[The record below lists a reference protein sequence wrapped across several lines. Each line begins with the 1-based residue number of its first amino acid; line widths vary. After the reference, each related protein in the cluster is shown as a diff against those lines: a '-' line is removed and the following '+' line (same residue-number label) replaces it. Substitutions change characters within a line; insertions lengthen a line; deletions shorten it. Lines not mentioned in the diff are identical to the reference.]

1 MLHFCYERRTTKK
14 QKNSLLDVN
23 MKTGI
28 YLLVLSEICV
38 EISKASI
45 KLKTPQKEKENKFWE
60 INNNVNIAED
70 WHNHKNMSKPFEKQ
84 GLEDFTLYN
93 FTEKTANFG
102 FNLYRKIAMTHDN
115 NVIISPLSVSTLMT
129 AYMLA
134 AKGETHRQ
142 IAKGL
147 NLHALKDTVDRHHLP
162 ALFKQLKDNI
172 TMNDELLVQGTLSF
186 IQKDFRLKE
195 SFLNLSK
202 QYFDMEFLRVD
213 FQNFT
218 QAKLVINQNIKKR
231 TKGKIPELFEE
242 LDRHTKLLL
251 VDYIVFKG
259 KWVYP
264 FNSKFTEMETFHIN
278 KYRSVQVPMMFKSD
292 KVNSTFDENLRCTVI
307 KLPYKGKAHMLIV
320 IPEKEGDYI
329 SLEDHLT
336 TEVVEFWLGNM
347 KTRPWSSHR
356 SRICSR
362 FTGNPSQEESSA
374 SRRIQLAGEE
384 YNSRKTVNK
393 KDIANNSQMAKA
405 RARKEIQRRNPSD
418 MVQEQVVQKAVI
430 EVDEEGTEATAASG
444 SEITAFTVP
453 PVIKVDRP
461 FLFMIFEETFKT
473 LLFIGRVVDPTEM

>member
-1 MLHFCYERRTTKK
+1 
-14 QKNSLLDVN
+14 

-28 YLLVLSEICV
+28 YLLLLSEICV
-38 EISKASI
+38 EISKADI
-45 KLKTPQKEKENKFWE
+45 KPIIPKKEKENNFLERNK
-60 INNNVNIAED
+60 NVNISEE
-70 WHNHKNMSKPFEKQ
+70 WHHHKNISKP
-84 GLEDFTLYN
+84 LEERGPEEFTLYN

-115 NVIISPLSVSTLMT
+115 NVIISPLSVSALMS

-142 IAKGL
+142 IVKSL
-147 NLHALKDTVDRHHLP
+147 NFHALKDRVDRHHLP

-172 TMNDELLVQGTLSF
+172 TMNEELLLEQ
-186 IQKDFRLKE
+186 
-195 SFLNLSK
+195 
-202 QYFDMEFLRVD
+202 VD

-218 QAKLVINQNIKKR
+218 QAKFVINQNINKS
-231 TKGKIPELFEE
+231 TKGKIPEFFEH
-242 LDRHTKLLL
+242 LDRHNKLLL

-259 KWVYP
+259 KWIYP

-307 KLPYKGKAHMLIV
+307 NLPYKGKAHMLIA

-336 TEVVEFWLGNM
+336 TELVESWLGNM
-347 KTRPWSSHR
+347 KTRKVDISFPKFKLEQKYKMKKLLHALGIKNLFTSMADLSHLTDQGY
-356 SRICSR
+356 IAV
-362 FTGNPSQEESSA
+362 SQ
-374 SRRIQLAGEE
+374 I
-384 YNSRKTVNK
+384 
-393 KDIANNSQMAKA
+393 
-405 RARKEIQRRNPSD
+405 
-418 MVQEQVVQKAVI
+418 VQKAVI

-473 LLFIGRVVDPTEM
+473 LLFIGRVVDPTE

>member
-1 MLHFCYERRTTKK
+1 
-14 QKNSLLDVN
+14 

-28 YLLVLSEICV
+28 YLLLLSEICV
-38 EISKASI
+38 EISKAGTKPKSP
-45 KLKTPQKEKENKFWE
+45 KNEKESNLMERNK
-60 INNNVNIAED
+60 NVNISEE
-70 WHNHKNMSKPFEKQ
+70 WHYHKNTSKPFEER
-84 GLEDFTLYN
+84 GLDDFTLYN

-102 FNLYRKIAMTHDN
+102 FNLYRKIAMTHDD
-115 NVIISPLSVSTLMT
+115 NVIISPLSVSALMT

-142 IAKGL
+142 LVKGL
-147 NLHALKDTVDRHHLP
+147 NLHALKERMDHHHLP

-172 TMNDELLVQGTLSF
+172 TMNEELLLVQ
-186 IQKDFRLKE
+186 
-195 SFLNLSK
+195 
-202 QYFDMEFLRVD
+202 VD

-218 QAKLVINQNIKKR
+218 QAKSVINQNINKR
-231 TKGKIPELFEE
+231 TKGKIPQLFEE

-251 VDYIVFKG
+251 VDYIIFKG

-278 KYRSVQVPMMFKSD
+278 KYRSVKVPMMFKSD

-336 TEVVEFWLGNM
+336 TELVESWLGNM
-347 KTRPWSSHR
+347 K
-356 SRICSR
+356 
-362 FTGNPSQEESSA
+362 
-374 SRRIQLAGEE
+374 
-384 YNSRKTVNK
+384 
-393 KDIANNSQMAKA
+393 
-405 RARKEIQRRNPSD
+405 ARKVDISFPKFKLEQKYKMRKLLHALGIKNLFTRTADLSHLTD
-418 MVQEQVVQKAVI
+418 EGYVAVSQVVQKAVI

-453 PVIKVDRP
+453 PVIKVDQP

>member
-1 MLHFCYERRTTKK
+1 
-14 QKNSLLDVN
+14 

-28 YLLVLSEICV
+28 YLLLLSEICV
-38 EISKASI
+38 EISKAGI
-45 KLKTPQKEKENKFWE
+45 KPKNPKKEKENNFLERNK
-60 INNNVNIAED
+60 NVNISEE
-70 WHNHKNMSKPFEKQ
+70 WHHHKNISKPFEER
-84 GLEDFTLYN
+84 GLVEFTLYN

-115 NVIISPLSVSTLMT
+115 NVIISPLSISALMT

-142 IAKGL
+142 IVKCL
-147 NLHALKDTVDRHHLP
+147 KLHSLKDRVDRHHLP

-172 TMNDELLVQGTLSF
+172 TMNEELLLVQ
-186 IQKDFRLKE
+186 
-195 SFLNLSK
+195 
-202 QYFDMEFLRVD
+202 VD

-218 QAKLVINQNIKKR
+218 QAKFVINQNINKR
-231 TKGKIPELFEE
+231 TKGKIPKFFEE
-242 LDRHTKLLL
+242 LDRHNKLLL

-259 KWVYP
+259 KWIYP

-336 TEVVEFWLGNM
+336 TELVESWLRNM
-347 KTRPWSSHR
+347 KTRNVDISFPKFKLEQKYKMKKLLHALGIKNLFTRTADLSHLTDHGYVAV
-356 SRICSR
+356 S
-362 FTGNPSQEESSA
+362 
-374 SRRIQLAGEE
+374 
-384 YNSRKTVNK
+384 
-393 KDIANNSQMAKA
+393 
-405 RARKEIQRRNPSD
+405 
-418 MVQEQVVQKAVI
+418 QVVQKAVI
-430 EVDEEGTEATAASG
+430 DVDEEGTEATSASG

-473 LLFIGRVVDPTEM
+473 LLFIGRVVDPTE

>member
-1 MLHFCYERRTTKK
+1 
-14 QKNSLLDVN
+14 

-28 YLLVLSEICV
+28 YLLLLSEMCV
-38 EISKASI
+38 EIIKAGI
-45 KLKTPQKEKENKFWE
+45 KPKIPKKEKESNFLERNK
-60 INNNVNIAED
+60 NVNISEE
-70 WHNHKNMSKPFEKQ
+70 WHYHKNISKPIEDQ
-84 GLEDFTLYN
+84 GLEEFTLYN

-115 NVIISPLSVSTLMT
+115 NVIIAPLSVSALMT

-142 IAKGL
+142 IVKGL
-147 NLHALKDTVDRHHLP
+147 DLHALKDRVDRHHLP

-172 TMNDELLVQGTLSF
+172 TMNEELLLVQ
-186 IQKDFRLKE
+186 
-195 SFLNLSK
+195 
-202 QYFDMEFLRVD
+202 VD

-218 QAKLVINQNIKKR
+218 QAKRVINQNINKR
-231 TKGKIPELFEE
+231 TKGKIPDLFEE
-242 LDRHTKLLL
+242 LDRHNKLLL

-264 FNSKFTEMETFHIN
+264 FNSEFTEIETFHIN

-320 IPEKEGDYI
+320 IPEKEGDYMSI
-329 SLEDHLT
+329 EDHLT
-336 TEVVEFWLGNM
+336 TELVESWLGNM
-347 KTRPWSSHR
+347 KTRKVDISFPKFKLEQKYKMKKLLHALGIKNLFTRTADLSHLTDQGYVAV
-356 SRICSR
+356 S
-362 FTGNPSQEESSA
+362 
-374 SRRIQLAGEE
+374 
-384 YNSRKTVNK
+384 
-393 KDIANNSQMAKA
+393 
-405 RARKEIQRRNPSD
+405 
-418 MVQEQVVQKAVI
+418 QVVQKAVI
-430 EVDEEGTEATAASG
+430 EVDEEGTEATAATG

-473 LLFIGRVVDPTEM
+473 LLFIGRVVDPTE

>member
-1 MLHFCYERRTTKK
+1 
-14 QKNSLLDVN
+14 

-28 YLLVLSEICV
+28 YLLLLSEVCV
-38 EISKASI
+38 EISKAGI
-45 KLKTPQKEKENKFWE
+45 KPKSPKNEKENNSME
-60 INNNVNIAED
+60 INKNFSISEE
-70 WHNHKNMSKPFEKQ
+70 WHYHKNIPKTFEEQ
-84 GLEDFTLYN
+84 GLADFTLYN

-115 NVIISPLSVSTLMT
+115 NVIISPLSVSALMT

-142 IAKGL
+142 IVKSL
-147 NLHALKDTVDRHHLP
+147 NLHALKDEADRHHLP

-172 TMNDELLVQGTLSF
+172 TMNEELVLVQ
-186 IQKDFRLKE
+186 
-195 SFLNLSK
+195 
-202 QYFDMEFLRVD
+202 VD
-213 FQNFT
+213 FENFT
-218 QAKLVINQNIKKR
+218 QAKSVINQNINKR
-231 TKGKIPELFEE
+231 TEGKIPELFEE
-242 LDRHTKLLL
+242 LDRHNKLLL

-259 KWVYP
+259 KWLYP
-264 FNSKFTEMETFHIN
+264 FNSKFTEVETFHIN

-336 TEVVEFWLGNM
+336 AELVEFWLGHM
-347 KTRPWSSHR
+347 KIRYLDISFPKFKLEQKYKMKKLLHALGIKNLFSRTANLSHL
-356 SRICSR
+356 
-362 FTGNPSQEESSA
+362 TDEKYVAVSQ
-374 SRRIQLAGEE
+374 I
-384 YNSRKTVNK
+384 
-393 KDIANNSQMAKA
+393 
-405 RARKEIQRRNPSD
+405 
-418 MVQEQVVQKAVI
+418 VQKAVI

-453 PVIKVDRP
+453 PVIKVNQP

>member
-1 MLHFCYERRTTKK
+1 
-14 QKNSLLDVN
+14 

-28 YLLVLSEICV
+28 YLLLLSELCV
-38 EISKASI
+38 EISKAGI
-45 KLKTPQKEKENKFWE
+45 KPKGPNNEKESNLRERKK
-60 INNNVNIAED
+60 NVSISEE
-70 WHNHKNMSKPFEKQ
+70 WHYHKNISKSFEKQ
-84 GLEDFTLYN
+84 GLEDFTVYN

-115 NVIISPLSVSTLMT
+115 NVIISPLSVSALMT

-134 AKGETHRQ
+134 SKGETHRQ
-142 IAKGL
+142 IVKSL
-147 NLHALKDTVDRHHLP
+147 NLHALKDKADQHHLP

-172 TMNDELLVQGTLSF
+172 TMNEELLLVQ
-186 IQKDFRLKE
+186 
-195 SFLNLSK
+195 
-202 QYFDMEFLRVD
+202 VD

-218 QAKLVINQNIKKR
+218 QAKSVINQNINNR

-264 FNSKFTEMETFHIN
+264 FNSKFTEVEPFHIN

-292 KVNSTFDENLRCTVI
+292 KINSTFDENLRCTVI

-336 TEVVEFWLGNM
+336 AELVDSWLGNM
-347 KTRPWSSHR
+347 KTRKVDISFPKFKLEQKYKMKKLLHALGIKNLFTRTANLSHL
-356 SRICSR
+356 
-362 FTGNPSQEESSA
+362 TDEKYVAVSQ
-374 SRRIQLAGEE
+374 I
-384 YNSRKTVNK
+384 
-393 KDIANNSQMAKA
+393 
-405 RARKEIQRRNPSD
+405 
-418 MVQEQVVQKAVI
+418 VQKAVI

-453 PVIKVDRP
+453 PVIKVDQP

-473 LLFIGRVVDPTEM
+473 LLFIGRVVDPTE